1 MNVYDS
7 SRIRNI
13 ILLGHAGSGKTTLAE
28 TMLFE
33 AGAISRR
40 GSITEHNMVA
50 DSHPIEKEKEKSVH
64 ASFMHLEWRGY
75 KINLIDTPGTTD
87 YVGEVIGGLK
97 VAGTSIFVLDAERG
111 VEVGTELL
119 WRLANENGTIP
130 IFVVNKADH
139 PKADFDKTVAAAQE
153 RFGREVV
160 PVQYPYNQG
169 ADFNAIIDVLKM
181 TMYEFPAG
189 GGKPAKLPIP
199 ESQRAR
205 AELMHQQL
213 VELIAENDEALMD
226 HYFEKG
232 NLDEEEMI
240 EGLHRAMVKRQ
251 VFPLFC
257 VSADRNMGTGRVMGF
272 IDAVAPTPLEVPG
285 PLLMDGRE
293 HTLDPSGKTA
303 LFIFKTYAE
312 EHVGELMSFKV
323 YNGSVKAGQDLVNN
337 AGNTARFASIY
348 VSQGGKRVDVTELK
362 AGDIGAAVKLK
373 DAGVN
378 DTYHEKGFALA
389 IAPIAYPEPTMRVA
403 VKSLKTGEEEKLG
416 SAVHQLHR
424 EDPSLTVENSQE
436 LRQLILGG
444 QGEEHLAV
452 VKHALTTRFK
462 LSVEFGEPRVPYRET
477 ITMAKKSTYRHKK
490 QTGGAGQYAEVFLL
504 VEPWTEG
511 MAPPGEMSVRDVQS
525 IDLPWGGKL
534 VYQNC
539 IVGGVIDN
547 RFIPAILK
555 GVMEKMEQGPV
566 SGSRIRDVRVSV
578 YDGSMHPVDSNEAA
592 FKTAGLMAFKQAFL
606 EAGPQLLEP
615 LYDLKICVPGDYTG
629 DVMSDMST
637 RRGQIIGMEADGS
650 MQVVKARAPL
660 AEMSRYY
667 TALKSMTQGR
677 ATFKMGFNS
686 YAPVPYDAQQKIM
699 RETAAAEV
707 G

>member
-33 AGAISRR
+33 SGAISRR
-40 GSITEHNMVA
+40 GTITEHNTVS

-64 ASFMHLEWRGY
+64 ASFLHLEWRGY
-75 KINLIDTPGTTD
+75 KINLVDTPGTTD
-87 YVGEVIGGLK
+87 YIGEVIGALK

-111 VEVGTELL
+111 VEVGTEIV
-119 WRLANENGTIP
+119 WRQASAHGSVP
-130 IFVVNKADH
+130 IFVINKLDH
-139 PKADFDKTVAAAQE
+139 PKADFDKALASAQE

-160 PVQYPYNQG
+160 PVQFPYNQG
-169 ADFNAIIDVLKM
+169 VEFNAIIDVLKM
-181 TMYEFPAG
+181 TMYEFPVG
-189 GGKPAKLPIP
+189 GGRPNKLPIP
-199 ESQRAR
+199 ESQKAR
-205 AELMHQQL
+205 AELLHQQL
-213 VELIAENDEALMD
+213 VEIIAENDETLMD

-232 NLDEEEMI
+232 YLDEEELI
-240 EGLHRAMVKRQ
+240 DGLHRAMVNRQ

-257 VSADRNMGTGRVMGF
+257 VSAERNMGTGRVMGF
-272 IDAVAPTPLEVPG
+272 IDSVAPTPLEVKG
-285 PLLMDGRE
+285 PELVDGSY
-293 HTLDPSGKTA
+293 HAIDPSGKAA
-303 LFIFKTYAE
+303 LFIFKTYSE
-312 EHVGELMSFKV
+312 EHVGELMYFKV
-323 YNGSVKAGQDLVNN
+323 YNGTVKSGMDLVNN
-337 AGNTARFASIY
+337 AGNTTRFSSIF
-348 VSQGGKRVDVTELK
+348 VSQGNKRVDVTELR

-378 DTYHEKGFALA
+378 DTYREKGFELA
-389 IAPIAYPEPTMRVA
+389 IAPMVFPEPTMRVA
-403 VKSLKTGEEEKLG
+403 VRSLKTGEEEKLG
-416 SAVHQLHR
+416 TAVHQLHR
-424 EDPSLTVENSQE
+424 EDPSLSVENSQE

-452 VKHALTTRFK
+452 IKHALTTRFK

-477 ITMAKKSTYRHKK
+477 ITMARKSTYKHKK

-504 VEPWTEG
+504 VEPWSEG
-511 MAPPGEMSVRDVQS
+511 MAPPADMSVRDVQI

-547 RFIPAILK
+547 RFMPAILK

-566 SGSRIRDVRVSV
+566 SGSRCRDVRVSV
-578 YDGSMHPVDSNEAA
+578 FDGSMHPVDSNEAA

-615 LYDLKICVPGDYTG
+615 LYDLEIFVPGDYTG

-660 AEMSRYY
+660 AELSRYY

-677 ATFKMGFNS
+677 ATFKMSFNS

-699 RETAAAEV
+699 REQAAKEAE
-707 G
+707 